1 VVAFDQPHKRLWKAT
16 AILTVMLNP
25 IPEGFRRDK
34 FNIHYVEISSGIVFD
49 RAEVERLVEM
59 RELAARAKAET
70 ENGTV
75 VRRLKEYAKT
85 L

>member
-1 VVAFDQPHKRLWKAT
+1 
-16 AILTVMLNP
+16 MLNP
-25 IPEGFRRDK
+25 IPEGFRLDR
-34 FNIHYVEISSGIVFD
+34 FGIHYVEISSGAVFD
-49 RAEVERLVEM
+49 ESEVLRLVEM

-75 VRRLKEYAKT
+75 VRRVKQWAKEN